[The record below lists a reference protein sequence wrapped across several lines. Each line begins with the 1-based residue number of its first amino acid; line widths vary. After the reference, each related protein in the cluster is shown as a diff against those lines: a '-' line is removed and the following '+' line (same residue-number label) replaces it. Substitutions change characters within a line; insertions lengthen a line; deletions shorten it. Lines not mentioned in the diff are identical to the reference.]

1 MKHITAENALWVLGA
16 LSLPTLYTIITAA
29 CDACARLIIYLRR
42 GT

>member
-1 MKHITAENALWVLGA
+1 MTVTPEDALWVTGA

-42 GT
+42 GR